1 MSHKIFGVNYTATYE
16 NFMANFFPDSYREKE
31 NNKN

>member
-1 MSHKIFGVNYTATYE
+1 MSHKIFEVNYTATYE
-16 NFMANFFPDSYREKE
+16 NFMANSPDSYREKE